1 MGKIYFASDFHLGIP
16 DAARSLEREK
26 KLVSWLRMAAKD
38 AECIYL
44 VGDIFDFWFEY
55 KHAVPRG
62 YTRLLGTLSE
72 LCDKGIRIEVFTGN
86 HDMWMFGYL
95 EKECGVKLHRA
106 PIKLKL
112 QDKAI
117 FLGHGDG
124 LGPGDYGYKFLK
136 RVFANRFCQWLFA
149 RMHPNFG
156 IGLANFWSRRSRAAS
171 NVKDVFKGEENEW
184 LLQYCR
190 DYIKTDA
197 AIDYFIFGHR
207 HLLLDIKVNDRS
219 RYVNLG
225 DWFSDC
231 NYAVLENGELLLKKY
246 EVPVE

>member
-1 MGKIYFASDFHLGIP
+1 MGKVYFASDFHLGIP
-16 DAARSLEREK
+16 NTVRSLEREK
-26 KLVSWLRMAAKD
+26 KLVAWLRLAAQD

-112 QDKAI
+112 QGKAI

-190 DYIKTDA
+190 DYIKTDS
-197 AIDYFIFGHR
+197 AIDFFIFGHR

>member
-1 MGKIYFASDFHLGIP
+1 MGKVYFASDFHLGIP
-16 DAARSLEREK
+16 NTVRSLEREK
-26 KLVSWLRMAAKD
+26 KLVAWLRLAAQD

-112 QDKAI
+112 QGKAI

-197 AIDYFIFGHR
+197 DIDYFIFGHR